1 MSGLAPLEP
10 LYDEPRDGAVAA
22 PLPAEMARLYGHL
35 RFPAHPGRP
44 YVISNFVTTL
54 DGVTAL
60 GGPDQSGGGAVSG
73 FNAHD
78 RMVMGLLRAVAD
90 AVVIGA
96 GTLRADPA
104 HVWTSD
110 FIHAPLAAEYRAL
123 RAALGK
129 PRPPLTVIV
138 TGRGSVDTALPVF
151 QSGQAPV
158 LVVTTPEGAD
168 VVRKRGLPPSCAV
181 AVVGKGGAIAA
192 REVVEAIGRC
202 QRSDV
207 ILVEGGPRLL
217 GAFFDERLVDELF
230 LTVAPQVAGRDAG
243 VERPGLVAGRLFA
256 PERPVWGRLLSV
268 KRAAARAH
276 GGDSHLFLR
285 YAFGEG

>member
-1 MSGLAPLEP
+1 MSGITPLES
-10 LYDEPRDGAVAA
+10 LYDAPQDKAVAV
-22 PLPAEMARLYGHL
+22 PLPAELARLYGQL
-35 RFPAHPGRP
+35 QFPAHPGRP
-44 YVISNFVTTL
+44 YVISNFVATL

-60 GGPDQSGGGAVSG
+60 GDESGGGAISG
-73 FNAHD
+73 FSIHD

-104 HVWTSD
+104 HIWTSES
-110 FIHAPLAAEYRAL
+110 IYAPLAAEYRAL

-158 LVVTTPEGAD
+158 LVVTTPQGAAEL
-168 VVRKRGLPPSCAV
+168 RKRGLPPSCAV
-181 AVVGKGGAIAA
+181 AVAGDDGPITAQG
-192 REVVEAIGRC
+192 VVEAIARH
-202 QRSDV
+202 QRSDI

-217 GAFFDERLVDELF
+217 GAFFDERLLDELF
-230 LTVAPQVAGRDAG
+230 LTLAPQVAGRDAG

-268 KRAAARAH
+268 KR
-276 GGDSHLFLR
+276 GGSHLFLR
-285 YAFGEG
+285 YGFGEKD